1 MISFLTTDP
10 KQLLAEAV
18 SRYEGYSGESLMP
31 GDEHY
36 IFLAQQVELVVAARE
51 EINRIANQNLLRYA
65 EGEILDAYGEQFD
78 VERRPASHATV
89 TLEFRLMACLLY
101 TSDAADEL

>member
-1 MISFLTTDP
+1 
-10 KQLLAEAV
+10 
-18 SRYEGYSGESLMP
+18 MP

-78 VERRPASHATV
+78 VERRPAESCDGNAGISAYGRI
-89 TLEFRLMACLLY
+89 EF
-101 TSDAADEL
+101 